1 VPAIPKAGA
10 RKDRLTQKAMKK
22 FNLRIFRIA
31 TAVTILL
38 TFVSWVGLE
47 ANGMENGSH
56 TFWWVIGGLWTIL
69 RFPIFTLYWHF
80 LFNQNNLVLFSIAV
94 FLNCAFYG
102 FVVERFYSL
111 RSKKS
116 KLPPIQRI

>member
-1 VPAIPKAGA
+1 
-10 RKDRLTQKAMKK
+10 MKK

-31 TAVTILL
+31 TAVTILI

-47 ANGMENGSH
+47 ANGMENGNH
-56 TFWWVIGGLWTIL
+56 AVWGVVGGAWTIL

-80 LFNQNNLVLFSIAV
+80 LFNQNNLILFSIAV

-102 FVVERFYSL
+102 FIFERIISL
-111 RSKKS
+111 RRKKS
-116 KLPPIQRI
+116 KFPSVPNRI

>member
-1 VPAIPKAGA
+1 
-10 RKDRLTQKAMKK
+10 MKK
-22 FNLRIFRIA
+22 FNLRTFRVA

-38 TFVSWVGLE
+38 TFMSWVALE
-47 ANGMENGSH
+47 ANGIQNGNHVVWGPVAS
-56 TFWWVIGGLWTIL
+56 LWTIL

-102 FVVERFYSL
+102 FIIERFISL
-111 RSKKS
+111 RKKKS
-116 KLPPIQRI
+116 KLPPVQRI